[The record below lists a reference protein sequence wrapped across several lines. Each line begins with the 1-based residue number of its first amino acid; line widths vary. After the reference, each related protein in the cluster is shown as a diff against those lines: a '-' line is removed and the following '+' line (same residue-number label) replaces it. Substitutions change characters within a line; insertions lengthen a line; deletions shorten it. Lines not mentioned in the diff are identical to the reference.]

1 MFLADKQKSAGKIV
15 ELRLFTNIAEA
26 TALTSWNN
34 EALSRRKNCPKLGR
48 AINACSSDKK
58 SGEIGFSKKNRLVPV
73 KIYKAACKNYFSFIV
88 RKVSRT
94 ELELIYCSVSF
105 YGIRFR

>member
-1 MFLADKQKSAGKIV
+1 MHFSFIAKMQKFA

-48 AINACSSDKK
+48 AINACSSYKNPEKSDLRKK
-58 SGEIGFSKKNRLVPV
+58 
-73 KIYKAACKNYFSFIV
+73 IV
-88 RKVSRT
+88 
-94 ELELIYCSVSF
+94 
-105 YGIRFR
+105 